1 MRRYDLKGWES
12 EHKRAVFTAY
22 CTFPSPNRPSLPPS
36 VNSYQLFR
44 GASIVTGGAASCVS
58 LRAKHASVFLTRFR
72 RWAEQLDHDLKR
84 HQFGGGF
91 CVMSSALLNTHKK
104 AAEFKEPYNKLM
116 NGVFSLSS
124 SVTMKWGARPVYHYS
139 FHPFFCRFRPLTC
152 GAYAYWKGG
161 TTRGRHRWSHPP
173 RQWADNRKWKSKLK
187 GCIQPHLA
195 HTKGACRRQ
204 GVHAEGRGEEGV
216 TGWRNMSLATRV
228 HPQLAS
234 PSLRW

>member
-1 MRRYDLKGWES
+1 MCVTVWDLKWCYHMRRYDLKGWES

-44 GASIVTGGAASCVS
+44 GASIVIGGAASCVS

-124 SVTMKWGARPVYHYS
+124 SVTLS
-139 FHPFFCRFRPLTC
+139 F
-152 GAYAYWKGG
+152 YEV
-161 TTRGRHRWSHPP
+161 RGPS
-173 RQWADNRKWKSKLK
+173 
-187 GCIQPHLA
+187 CI
-195 HTKGACRRQ
+195 
-204 GVHAEGRGEEGV
+204 
-216 TGWRNMSLATRV
+216 SLF
-228 HPQLAS
+228 L
-234 PSLRW
+234 PSILLQV